1 LRAGGL
7 PLHGW
12 LSARLQTSIAELL
25 GNYVDQDVRPEE
37 ISVIENPS
45 ETGSFYVGWRFNRYV
60 LSPAGEIA
68 SDVATRSAAQIP
80 LIAAAR
86 TRERML

>member
-1 LRAGGL
+1 MDVIYA
-7 PLHGW
+7 
-12 LSARLQTSIAELL
+12 AEKTSIAELL
-25 GNYVDQDVRPEE
+25 GDYVNQDVHPEE

-68 SDVATRSAAQIP
+68 SEIARRLGSPGRALQPTTRA
-80 LIAAAR
+80 
-86 TRERML
+86 